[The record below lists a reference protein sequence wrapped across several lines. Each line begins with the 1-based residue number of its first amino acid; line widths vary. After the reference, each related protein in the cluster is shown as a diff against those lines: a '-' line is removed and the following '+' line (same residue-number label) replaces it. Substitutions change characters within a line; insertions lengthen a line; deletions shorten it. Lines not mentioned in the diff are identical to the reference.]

1 MAAASLV
8 TPPLTP
14 HEHPCYHLPMQPL
27 ATTLTAPRSAAGSTQ
42 TPVPSRSKSSQA
54 RTICVPNAP
63 QNRSRM
69 STPQIRNGSKW
80 NSLERFF
87 GVRAAPTVFGS
98 RLGPVSRHAAGR
110 LTAPTPVRGPVI
122 HSWPCIRYGRT
133 ATIRAVGVWRS
144 MVARVV
150 RDDEALGS
158 SPSTP
163 TTFRGRRR
171 PGIPST
177 RSGES
182 FERVVLAHVAGAS
195 GQTGTSGS
203 WTYA

>member
-1 MAAASLV
+1 
-8 TPPLTP
+8 
-14 HEHPCYHLPMQPL
+14 MQPL
-27 ATTLTAPRSAAGSTQ
+27 ATTLTAPRSAAGSTRN
-42 TPVPSRSKSSQA
+42 PVPNRSKSSQA

-69 STPQIRNGSKW
+69 STPQIRNGSIW
-80 NSLERFF
+80 HSLKHFF
-87 GVRAAPTVFGS
+87 GVGPAPTVSGS
-98 RLGPVSRHAAGR
+98 RLGPVSRHACGR
-110 LTAPTPVRGPVI
+110 LTASTPVRGPVI

-163 TTFRGRRR
+163 TTFLGRRR
-171 PGIPST
+171 PGMPST

-195 GQTGTSGS
+195 GQTGASGS
-203 WTYA
+203 WIYA